1 VCAELSR
8 PSGLTC
14 GELIQAIRNEHDLNC
29 MSVPR
34 RYRHLGDFHKYYS
47 GQSRA
52 PVLTIVI
59 GGNHEASNYLFELH
73 HGGWLAPNIYYLGA
87 AGVIRYGPWRIAG
100 LSGIYDKRDY
110 RKPHHE
116 RLPYDRESIK
126 SVYHVREYDVR
137 KLLSVSGGVDV
148 CLSHDWPA
156 WVELF
161 GDYEDLYASKPLFHE
176 SAKKDGLG
184 SKPATQILDHLRP
197 AYWFSGHMHIRFEAN
212 VQHTQA
218 SIDETIR
225 KLDVSRALRSELP
238 VFDKGYKAS
247 LTLATPGVEKSMN
260 ATTKF
265 LALGKVGQD
274 PDNYLNLLEVDL
286 PRCPEHAQYLERT
299 RDDKYHIYYDEEW
312 LAITRAYN
320 DSLLL
325 TNPETL
331 VVPPSSR
338 QNTPRITAETIADH
352 ETWVRENVTAKG
364 LLRIPQNFVAH
375 APFRSAE
382 MAGTEEQPLEYPN
395 VQTSAFAELLQMQ
408 NKFEIEEAGSTSEG
422 ESDGIEFG

>member
-1 VCAELSR
+1 
-8 PSGLTC
+8 
-14 GELIQAIRNEHDLNC
+14 
-29 MSVPR
+29 MSTPR

-59 GGNHEASNYLFELH
+59 GGNHEASNYLFELY

-87 AGVIRYGPWRIAG
+87 AGVVRYGPWRIAG

-110 RKPHHE
+110 LKPHHE
-116 RLPYDRESIK
+116 RLPYDRGGIK

-137 KLLSVSGGVDV
+137 KLLSVSGEVDV

-161 GDYEDLYASKPLFHE
+161 GNYEGLYAEKPPFYE

-184 SKPATQILDHLRP
+184 SKPAMQILDHLRP
-197 AYWFSGHMHIRFEAN
+197 NYWFSGHMHVRFEAS
-212 VQHTQA
+212 VQHSEA
-218 SIDETIR
+218 GIDETIR
-225 KLDVSRALRSELP
+225 KLDVSGALRSELP
-238 VFDKGYKAS
+238 VFSNGYKAA
-247 LTLATPGVEKSMN
+247 LTPATRGVEKSKN

-274 PDNYLNLLEVDL
+274 PDTYLDLLELSL
-286 PRCPEHAQYLERT
+286 PERSEDAQYLEKT
-299 RDDKYHIYYDEEW
+299 ADGKQHLYYDEEW
-312 LAITRAYN
+312 LAITRADN

-325 TNPETL
+325 TDPETL

-338 QNTPRITAETIADH
+338 RNTTSITAETIADH
-352 ETWVRENVTAKG
+352 QTWVRENITAKG
-364 LLRIPQNFVAH
+364 LLRIPENFVAH
-375 APFRSAE
+375 APCHVAE
-382 MAGTEEQPLEYPN
+382 MVGTEEQPPEYPN
-395 VQTSAFAELLQMQ
+395 VQTAAFAELLQMQ
-408 NKFEIEEAGSTSEG
+408 NKFEVMERGNASEG
-422 ESDGIEFG
+422 ESDRIEFG

>member
-1 VCAELSR
+1 VRVALFLRTDLSR
-8 PSGLTC
+8 TL
-14 GELIQAIRNEHDLNC
+14 LQAIRNEHDLNC
-29 MSVPR
+29 MSIPR

-59 GGNHEASNYLFELH
+59 GGNHEASNYLFELY

-116 RLPYDRESIK
+116 RLPYDRGSIK

-137 KLLSVSGGVDV
+137 KLLSVSGEVDV

-161 GDYEDLYASKPLFHE
+161 GDCEGLYAEKPPFYE

-184 SKPATQILDHLRP
+184 SKPATQVLDHLRP
-197 AYWFSGHMHIRFEAN
+197 TYWFSGHMHVRFEAS
-212 VQHTQA
+212 VQHAEAT
-218 SIDETIR
+218 IDETVR
-225 KLDVSRALRSELP
+225 KLDVSRALGSELP
-238 VFDKGYKAS
+238 VFDKVYKAS
-247 LTLATPGVEKSMN
+247 LTPATPGVENSKN

-274 PDNYLNLLEVDL
+274 PDIYLNLLELNL
-286 PRCPEHAQYLERT
+286 PQRSDGSQYLERT
-299 RDDKYHIYYDEEW
+299 SDGKYHLHYDEEW

-325 TNPETL
+325 ADPETL
-331 VVPPSSR
+331 VVPPGQR
-338 QNTPRITAETIADH
+338 NTPSVTAEAIADH
-352 ETWVRENVTAKG
+352 RTWVRENITAKG
-364 LLRIPQNFVAH
+364 LLRIPRTFVAH
-375 APFRSAE
+375 APYHAAE
-382 MAGTEEQPLEYPN
+382 MVGTEEQPPEHPN

-408 NKFEIEEAGSTSEG
+408 NKFEIPETGDASEG
-422 ESDGIEFG
+422 GSDGIEFG

>member
-1 VCAELSR
+1 
-8 PSGLTC
+8 
-14 GELIQAIRNEHDLNC
+14 
-29 MSVPR
+29 MSIPR

-59 GGNHEASNYLFELH
+59 GGNHEASNYLFELY

-116 RLPYDRESIK
+116 RLPYDRGCIK
-126 SVYHVREYDVR
+126 SVYHVREYDVW
-137 KLLSVSGGVDV
+137 KLLSVSGEVDV
-148 CLSHDWPA
+148 CLSHDWSA

-161 GDYEDLYASKPLFHE
+161 GDCEGLYAEKPPFYE

-184 SKPATQILDHLRP
+184 SKPATQVLEHLKP
-197 AYWFSGHMHIRFEAN
+197 VYWFSGHMHVRFEAS
-212 VQHTQA
+212 VEHTEA
-218 SIDETIR
+218 GIDETIR
-225 KLDVSRALRSELP
+225 KLDVSEALMSELP
-238 VFDKGYKAS
+238 VFDNGYKAA
-247 LTLATPGVEKSMN
+247 LTPATPGVEKSKN
-260 ATTKF
+260 ATTEF

-274 PDNYLNLLEVDL
+274 PDTYLNLLELDL
-286 PRCPEHAQYLERT
+286 PERSEDAQYLERT
-299 RDDKYHIYYDEEW
+299 SDGKYHLYYDEEW

-325 TNPETL
+325 ADPETL
-331 VVPPSSR
+331 VVPPSSCL
-338 QNTPRITAETIADH
+338 NTPSITAETIAGH
-352 ETWVRENVTAKG
+352 QTWVHENITAKG

-375 APFRSAE
+375 APYHAAE
-382 MAGTEEQPLEYPN
+382 MEGTEEQPPEHPN

-408 NKFEIEEAGSTSEG
+408 NKFEIPETGDASEG
-422 ESDGIEFG
+422 GSDGIEFG

>member
-1 VCAELSR
+1 
-8 PSGLTC
+8 
-14 GELIQAIRNEHDLNC
+14 

-34 RYRHLGDFHKYYS
+34 RYRRLGDFNKYYS

-59 GGNHEASNYLFELH
+59 GGNHEASNYLFELY

-110 RKPHHE
+110 RKTHHE

-137 KLLSVSGGVDV
+137 KLLSVSADVDV

-161 GDYEDLYASKPLFHE
+161 GDSEGLYASKPTFYD

-184 SKPATQILDHLRP
+184 SKPATQLLDHLRP
-197 AYWFSGHMHIRFEAN
+197 TYWFSGHMHVKSEAT
-212 VQHTQA
+212 VQHTEA
-218 SIDETIR
+218 TIDETVR
-225 KLDVSRALRSELP
+225 KLDVSETMRAELP
-238 VFDKGYKAS
+238 VFDNGYEAA
-247 LTLATPGVEKSMN
+247 LTPATFGVEKSKN
-260 ATTKF
+260 GTTEF
-265 LALGKVGQD
+265 LALSNVGQD
-274 PDNYLNLLEVDL
+274 TDAYLDVLELDL
-286 PRCPEHAQYLERT
+286 PERSEDPQYLEKT
-299 RDDKYHIYYDEEW
+299 ADGKYQLCYDEEW

-325 TNPETL
+325 ADPETL
-331 VVPPSSR
+331 VVPPSGR
-338 QNTPRITAETIADH
+338 QNTPRITAETIAAH
-352 ETWVRENVTAKG
+352 RTWVRENITAKG
-364 LLRIPQNFVAH
+364 LSKIPQNFVAH
-375 APFRSAE
+375 APFHSAE
-382 MAGTEEQPLEYPN
+382 MVGTEEQPLEYPN
-395 VQTSAFAELLQMQ
+395 MQTSAFAELLQMQ
-408 NKFEIEEAGSTSEG
+408 NKFEVPEAGDINDDG
-422 ESDGIEFG
+422 SDGIEFG

>member
-1 VCAELSR
+1 
-8 PSGLTC
+8 
-14 GELIQAIRNEHDLNC
+14 

-59 GGNHEASNYLFELH
+59 GGNHEASNYLFELY

-87 AGVIRYGPWRIAG
+87 AGVICYGPWRIAG
-100 LSGIYDKRDY
+100 LSGIYEKRDY

-116 RLPYDRESIK
+116 RLPYDRESLK
-126 SVYHVREYDVR
+126 SVYHVREYDLR
-137 KLLSVSGGVDV
+137 KLLSVSDDVDV

-161 GDYEDLYASKPLFHE
+161 GDSKDLYASKPPFYE

-184 SKPATQILDHLRP
+184 GKPATQLLNHLRP
-197 AYWFSGHMHIRFEAN
+197 AYWFSGHMHVRFEAT
-212 VQHTQA
+212 VQHAEAT
-218 SIDETIR
+218 IDETVR
-225 KLDVSRALRSELP
+225 KLDVSEALRSELP
-238 VFDKGYKAS
+238 VFDKGYKAA
-247 LTLATPGVEKSMN
+247 LTSATSGVEKSKN

-265 LALGKVGQD
+265 LALSKVGQD
-274 PDNYLNLLEVDL
+274 TEEYLNLLELDL
-286 PRCPEHAQYLERT
+286 PERSEDPQYLE
-299 RDDKYHIYYDEEW
+299 KKAGGKCQLCYDEEW

-325 TNPETL
+325 ADPETL

-338 QNTPRITAETIADH
+338 QNTPRITAETIAGH
-352 ETWVRENVTAKG
+352 RTWVRENITTKG
-364 LLRIPQNFVAH
+364 LLRIPENFVAH
-375 APFRSAE
+375 APCYAAE
-382 MAGTEEQPLEYPN
+382 MEGTEEQPLEYPN
-395 VQTSAFAELLQMQ
+395 AQTTAFAELLQME
-408 NKFEIEEAGSTSEG
+408 NKFEVPEAGSASED
-422 ESDGIEFG
+422 ESDGIQFG

>member
-1 VCAELSR
+1 
-8 PSGLTC
+8 
-14 GELIQAIRNEHDLNC
+14 

-34 RYRHLGDFHKYYS
+34 KYRHLGDFHKYYS
-47 GQSRA
+47 GHSRA
-52 PVLTIVI
+52 LVLTIVI
-59 GGNHEASNYLFELH
+59 GGNHEASNYLFELY

-87 AGVIRYGPWRIAG
+87 AGVVRYGPLRIAG

-137 KLLSVSGGVDV
+137 KLLSVTGHVDV

-161 GDYEDLYASKPLFHE
+161 VDYEELYASKPQFYE

-184 SKPATQILDHLRP
+184 SKPATQLLDHMRP
-197 AYWFSGHMHIRFEAN
+197 SHWFSGHMHVKFEAV
-212 VQHTQA
+212 VQHEKT

-225 KLDVSRALRSELP
+225 SLQSSPRSKLPIFGDGYQVALTP
-238 VFDKGYKAS
+238 AV
-247 LTLATPGVEKSMN
+247 PGVEKSKN
-260 ATTKF
+260 TTTGF

-274 PDNYLNLLEVDL
+274 TDTYLEFLELDL
-286 PRCPEHAQYLERT
+286 PVRPQDARYLERT
-299 RDDKYHIYYDEEW
+299 ADGKYGLWYDEEW

-325 TNPETL
+325 ADPETL
-331 VVPPSSR
+331 IVPPGR
-338 QNTPRITAETIADH
+338 QNTAQITKKAIAAH
-352 ETWVRENVTAKG
+352 QTWVNDNLTVKG
-364 LLRIPQNFVAH
+364 LLKIPHNFVAH
-375 APFRSAE
+375 APFHDAE
-382 MAGTEEQPLEYPN
+382 TADAEEQPTEYPN
-395 VQTSAFAELLQMQ
+395 IQTSAFTELLHMQ
-408 NKFEIEEAGSTSEG
+408 NQFEMQEFEDVSEHG
-422 ESDGIEFG
+422 SDGIEFG